1 MNYLQASNMDW
12 CGVNPVLESHTKTDE
27 RGPVGQNTA
36 ERVDQR
42 FGKGEK
48 GIAWFSLTLGSP
60 PITNS

>member
-1 MNYLQASNMDW
+1 MDW

-42 FGKGEK
+42 FGKAEK
-48 GIAWFSLTLGSP
+48 GIAWFSFTLGSP